1 MKSSFIILL
10 FFCVGIAL
18 GASEAVPEG
27 LSIDDVSFFALCGL
41 MLCVGITIGNDREM
55 LRRFR
60 SLNPQIALLPVFTIA
75 GTLAGS
81 LAASML
87 LPHHDTAE
95 VLAIGSGLGYYS
107 LSSILITDVFGAET
121 GTIALVANI
130 LRELITLLFA
140 PLLVRLFGTFAPISS
155 GGATTADT
163 TLPAIVGSSGTQYS
177 ILAVYHG
184 CATDFCVPFLVTLF
198 CSL

>member
-60 SLNPQIALLPVFTIA
+60 SLNPRIALLPVFTIA
-75 GTLAGS
+75 GTLVGS

-140 PLLVRLFGTFAPISS
+140 PLLVRLFGTFAPISA